1 VSIRKI
7 RSVQIVERKKR
18 NAVQD
23 LLIYDLLKD
32 LKDKDI
38 LKPVVNRD
46 RNSVE
51 SVLLTLPLG
60 SKLET
65 LRGIN
70 TLRKQ
75 VRELQDRRSI
85 LDRVTKR
92 VRT

>member
-75 VRELQDRRSI
+75 VQEL
-85 LDRVTKR
+85 
-92 VRT
+92 